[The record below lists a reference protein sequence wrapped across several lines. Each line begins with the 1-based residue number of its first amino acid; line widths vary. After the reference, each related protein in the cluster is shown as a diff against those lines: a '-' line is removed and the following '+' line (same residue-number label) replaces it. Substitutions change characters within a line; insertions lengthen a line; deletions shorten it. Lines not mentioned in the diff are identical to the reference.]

1 MHAENAEFDLIVVG
15 GGPGGST
22 LASFVAMRGHRVLL
36 LEEAQFPRHQV
47 GESLLPATIHGIC
60 KMLGLSEEIEAAGFT
75 RKRGGAFRW
84 GKSEEL
90 WSFSFGHDADDPYG
104 YAYQVER
111 CRFDDMLLRNAQR
124 KGVDVRERHTVIGLL
139 HDDSGRANGVR
150 YRDPD
155 GVEHTAHGRYVA
167 DSSGHRSHVAKTVG
181 DRVYS
186 HFFQNVAVYGYFE
199 GADRLPSPNQGDIL
213 CAAFRDGWFWCI
225 PLKDNLTSVG
235 AVVSREAAE
244 ALKGG
249 HDQAFSG
256 YIESCPVIRDL
267 LAPATR
273 VTQGDYG
280 ELRVRKDYSY
290 CNTSFWSPGVV
301 LVGDSACF
309 IDPVFSSGVH
319 LATYSALLAARA
331 INTCLEDKVDEERC
345 FGEFE
350 TRYRRE
356 FGNFYQFL
364 MAFYDMNKDAD
375 SYFWSA
381 RKIVNTEERD
391 NEAFV
396 RLVAGRSEVDEP
408 AFYGAE
414 DYFDEREGFGA
425 WMEQTLNPDEDAK
438 SKQPPT
444 RVAGGFDATGFM
456 EGFTT
461 EIAQL
466 QANARIGV
474 PGSGPKVSAGLT
486 PTQDGLAWRAVEG

>member
-1 MHAENAEFDLIVVG
+1 METQSAVFDLIVIG

-60 KMLGLSEEIEAAGFT
+60 RMLGLSDEIEAAGFA
-75 RKRGGAFRW
+75 RKQGGAFRW

-90 WSFSFGHDADDPYG
+90 WTFSFGHDTEDPYG

-124 KGVDVRERHTVIGLL
+124 KGVDVRERHTVIELL
-139 HDDSGRANGVR
+139 HGDDGRATGVR
-150 YRDPD
+150 FRGPD
-155 GVEHTAHGRYVA
+155 GVEHTAHSRFVA
-167 DSSGHRSHVAKTVG
+167 DSSGHRSRVAKSIG

-186 HFFQNVAVYGYFE
+186 QFFQNVALYGYFE
-199 GADRLPSPNQGDIL
+199 GAGRLPSPNQGDIL
-213 CAAFRDGWFWCI
+213 CAAFRDGWFWYI
-225 PLKDNLTSVG
+225 PLRDDLTSVG

-249 HDQAFSG
+249 HDQALESFV
-256 YIESCPVIRDL
+256 ESCPVIRDL
-267 LAPATR
+267 LASGSRITE
-273 VTQGDYG
+273 GEYG

-290 CNTSFWSPGVV
+290 CNTRFWAPGVV

-331 INTCLEDKVDEERC
+331 INSCLAGDVDEERC
-345 FGEFE
+345 FREFE

-381 RKIVNTEERD
+381 RKIVSTDERD

-425 WMEQTLNPDEDAK
+425 WMEQTLNPSAAGPGK
-438 SKQPPT
+438 RPPK
-444 RVAGGFDATGFM
+444 RVAGGFDAAGFM
-456 EGFTT
+456 EGFTA
-461 EIAQL
+461 EIAEL
-466 QANARIGV
+466 QASARLGV
-474 PGSGPKVSAGLT
+474 RDAAPGSAGALRLSE
-486 PTQDGLAWRAVEG
+486 DGLAWRAS